1 MVTCRAILSRL
12 DVYLDGELPS
22 NFLLDADCHLA
33 LCPLCAARVRFER
46 AFRGWIKDVMKRD
59 AAPSKALERR
69 VLKALIVERTYN
81 VATQVGA
88 AINVVKKN
96 RAKSS
101 LTLRNL
107 ALGVGVKRATW
118 SANWGLDSWQLILP
132 IAAIALVA
140 LCWAAKGT
148 PDALPAISRS
158 ADLSLS
164 QLDNF
169 LDTLMDRH
177 IEKNPHHL
185 SNQPARLSVETSL
198 LPPFALPPM
207 QDVRTLHTLQRT
219 AGSPASSAWPA
230 ALVGVSSPYTIKGHR
245 VTFFTYRAQS
255 APLRARLAGRV
266 IDGQVVYVGMNQ
278 GYSIATVEAGPVGF
292 AITSDFSP
300 IQNAKII
307 LSAVA
312 ASERRF
318 DRDEFRAE
326 AAASMFP
333 FTEPTV
339 PRSGAPPE
347 SVKKRIMKST

>member
-1 MVTCRAILSRL
+1 
-12 DVYLDGELPS
+12 
-22 NFLLDADCHLA
+22 
-33 LCPLCAARVRFER
+33 
-46 AFRGWIKDVMKRD
+46 MKRD

-81 VATQVGA
+81 MSSYFNVATQVGT
-88 AINVVKKN
+88 AINVVERN

-118 SANWGLDSWQLILP
+118 SANWDLDSWQLILP

-169 LDTLMDRH
+169 LETLMERH

-185 SNQPARLSVETSL
+185 ANQPARLSVETSL

-219 AGSPASSAWPA
+219 AGSPASSAWTA

-255 APLRARLAGRV
+255 VPLRARLAGRV

-278 GYSIATVEAGPVGF
+278 GYSIATVESGPIGF

-300 IQNAKII
+300 IQNARII

-312 ASERRF
+312 GSERR
-318 DRDEFRAE
+318 
-326 AAASMFP
+326 
-333 FTEPTV
+333 
-339 PRSGAPPE
+339 
-347 SVKKRIMKST
+347 